1 MLAQVRSY
9 ALFGLDA
16 VPVTVEVDVSPGL
29 PSYAL
34 VGLPD
39 KAVEESRERVR
50 AALKNA
56 GFPYPQARVVVNLA
70 PAELR
75 KEGSQF
81 DLPIALGLLAAQG
94 VVPLEALSPFALA
107 GELGL
112 DGSLRPVPGAVNLAL
127 AGMAVLTG
135 VALLAGLRWLTSGL
149 GDGVAIVVNALP
161 VFPLAIVGSL
171 LVRLALERSGQAHW
185 ASAPVQSQIGTLSA
199 DLLITAATAGLDL
212 GLLRADWL
220 PLTVLAVSG
229 LAWNLGV
236 TLLLAPRVLPADW
249 FERAVIEFGQA
260 TGVAASGLLLL
271 RMADPD
277 DRSDALPAFSIKQL
291 LLQPFL
297 AGGVIT
303 VVAPLAVASWGLPLW
318 TAACLAVVVLAGG
331 AGLLLARLQ
340 APAP

>member
-94 VVPLEALSPFALA
+94 VVPLGPSPPSPSR
-107 GELGL
+107 
-112 DGSLRPVPGAVNLAL
+112 GSLAWTGA
-127 AGMAVLTG
+127 
-135 VALLAGLRWLTSGL
+135 
-149 GDGVAIVVNALP
+149 
-161 VFPLAIVGSL
+161 
-171 LVRLALERSGQAHW
+171 
-185 ASAPVQSQIGTLSA
+185 
-199 DLLITAATAGLDL
+199 
-212 GLLRADWL
+212 
-220 PLTVLAVSG
+220 
-229 LAWNLGV
+229 
-236 TLLLAPRVLPADW
+236 
-249 FERAVIEFGQA
+249 
-260 TGVAASGLLLL
+260 
-271 RMADPD
+271 
-277 DRSDALPAFSIKQL
+277 
-291 LLQPFL
+291 
-297 AGGVIT
+297 
-303 VVAPLAVASWGLPLW
+303 
-318 TAACLAVVVLAGG
+318 
-331 AGLLLARLQ
+331 
-340 APAP
+340 